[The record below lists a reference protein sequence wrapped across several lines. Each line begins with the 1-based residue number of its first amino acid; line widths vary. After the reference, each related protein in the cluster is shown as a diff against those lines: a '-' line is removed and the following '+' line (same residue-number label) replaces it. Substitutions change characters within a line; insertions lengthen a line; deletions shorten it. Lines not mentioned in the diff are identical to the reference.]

1 MEVRAARGPLSR
13 KTRDNARGSAAAGKM
28 LQTLFDVVAQLT
40 GGIVVPLP
48 VIAALLVFLVHTLII
63 LDFGAGNPIFY
74 PIFRPLMKPYKQS
87 RHYSRLAS
95 KYMS

>member
-1 MEVRAARGPLSR
+1 
-13 KTRDNARGSAAAGKM
+13 M
-28 LQTLFDVVAQLT
+28 LQALSDAVAQLT

-74 PIFRPLMKPYKQS
+74 PMFRPLMKPYKQS

-95 KYMS
+95 KYRS